1 MRKRLV
7 ILLTIGILAGYG
19 FFLSR
24 VVVTNEGQRNAFEDT
39 IIIDDTPLASPT
51 TTNTPNPCPSATASQ
66 SATAGVTVGA
76 TGGSESNINSASSPT
91 ATATATS
98 TPCPSAT
105 VPIDQTATAT
115 KTATAGVT
123 ATADTTATIGITP
136 RPMRSPTAT
145 ATAKTS
151 PTATPTACPK
161 TDPASGVGA
170 FQECQTLAVQLL
182 YRVPERRGD
191 GTDRSPY
198 RIIYDQN
205 RLFTISGIGD
215 NPLVQQLWARFFCG
229 DPNNPNDQVTKEI
242 NTKGVAEVSLS
253 EELTSCQKEDVR
265 AKIVGYNDVNDGLP
279 IAGTKADPIHFGDYS
294 YKDARGKVVS
304 YPGFDRSERGVN
316 YLNAD
321 GAVAIDTVTAK
332 IWDEKRSPQ
341 NILKVVGAR
350 PAVGGTF
357 SGSVSGDTWKFC
369 YLPTIPEIEHLT
381 WGNFTCTVAGRNV
394 AEDTSQP
401 KFYLF
406 GDNTGTR
413 PNDTISMG
421 DYVRIHHG
429 TPTGGRDFRITAISS
444 KAVSQQGAEA
454 EWLEFDQFADNT
466 GLDKNGLV
474 PELIGFK
481 RAVSDP
487 NQRSTKGNRRDKET
501 DEVILQVPGITEG
514 RSGHCGR
521 AAVGMVGSWYY
532 SGADNTAWSTP
543 YSQRPAVPVG
553 NGMNLRRLFSNLP
566 SAPADQRVWYRTNPG
581 CDYGGLLSNIVR
593 AFPGSPATWG
603 VIRESELPTT
613 ASAWKTVIGNLL
625 KKSIDN
631 GDPVIF
637 YGSHYRR
644 HIFPII
650 GYKTNQNGTLTFFA
664 NDPLPGSVRM
674 KVTEVDHK
682 ELTIDSLY
690 ANRKPQQGNV
700 LIADRA
706 NF

>member
-1 MRKRLV
+1 M
-7 ILLTIGILAGYG
+7 LTIFILAGYG
-19 FFLSR
+19 FFVAR
-24 VVVTNEGQRNAFEDT
+24 VIVTNESERNAFEDSG
-39 IIIDDTPLASPT
+39 IIEDTPSATASAT
-51 TTNTPNPCPSATASQ
+51 GSPNPCPSATANRES
-66 SATAGVTVGA
+66 TVGA
-76 TGGSESNINSASSPT
+76 TATVIASPT
-91 ATATATS
+91 ATG
-98 TPCPSAT
+98 TPCTTPPPS
-105 VPIDQTATAT
+105 QTATAT
-115 KTATAGVT
+115 KTATATTTVTTT
-123 ATADTTATIGITP
+123 ATVDATTTIGITP

-151 PTATPTACPK
+151 PTVTPTACPT

-170 FQECQTLAVQLL
+170 FAECQTLAVQLL
-182 YRVPERRGD
+182 YRAPERRGD
-191 GTDRSPY
+191 GTDSSPY

-229 DPNNPNDQVTKEI
+229 DSNNPNDQVTKDI
-242 NTKGVAEVSLS
+242 DTKGIAQVDLAS
-253 EELTSCQKEDVR
+253 ELTSCRKEDIR

-304 YPGFDRSERGVN
+304 YPGFDRSTRGIN

-321 GAVAIDTVTAK
+321 GTISIDTVTAK

-341 NILKVVGAR
+341 NLLKVVGAR

-357 SGSVSGDTWKFC
+357 SGSTTGDTWKFC
-369 YLPTIPEIEHLT
+369 YLPTIPEIESLT
-381 WGNFTCTVAGRNV
+381 WGNFTCAAAGHNV
-394 AEDTSQP
+394 AEDIRQP

-406 GDNTGTR
+406 GDNTGTQA
-413 PNDTISMG
+413 NDTISMG

-429 TPTGGRDFRITAISS
+429 TPTGGRDFRVTAISS
-444 KAVSQQGAEA
+444 KAVSEKGANA
-454 EWLEFDQFADNT
+454 EWLEFDQFVDNT
-466 GLDKNGLV
+466 GLDKNNLV
-474 PELIGFK
+474 PELVGFN
-481 RAVSDP
+481 RAISDP
-487 NQRSTKGNRRDKET
+487 NQRSTKGNRRNKEA
-501 DEVILQVPGITEG
+501 DEVILEVPGISEG
-514 RSGHCGR
+514 RGGHCGR
-521 AAVGMVGSWYY
+521 AAVGMVGFWYY

-543 YSQRPAVPVG
+543 YSQRPPIPVG
-553 NGMNLRRLFSNLP
+553 NGTNLRRLFSNLP

-603 VIRESELPTT
+603 IIRENELPSS
-613 ASAWKTVIGNLL
+613 ASAWKAVVGNFL

-644 HIFPII
+644 HMFPII
-650 GYKTNQNGTLTFFA
+650 GYKTNPNGTLTFFA
-664 NDPLPGSVRM
+664 NDPLPGTVRM

-690 ANRKPQQGNV
+690 ANRKPQQGNA
-700 LIADRA
+700 LIGDRA